1 MALSDAA
8 VRQAKATGKDYT
20 LGDIDGLSLAVT
32 ATGGRSWHFRYCW
45 ASKQK
50 RMSLGTYPEV
60 GLREARALR
69 DEARARLAKGINPR
83 IHRKHARDAVLQADQ
98 NTFKSMFDRW
108 VAHRALT
115 LKDGRQ
121 STLSQI
127 RRIFNKDVLPT
138 LGKRSLFEIKRPDL
152 LEVLARIEQRRAFT
166 TAEKCRTWFNQ
177 LFRFALVKVSGLEQ
191 NPASDLD
198 VVAAPKPPVAHH
210 PFLRIAELPAFL
222 CTLRGYGGML
232 QTQLGI
238 RLLLLTGVRTGELRW
253 ATPDQ
258 FDLERALWVIPPEV
272 VKQLQLEM
280 RKEGKRSQDIPPYIV
295 PLSVQAL
302 EVVRYLLQQM
312 RPAQRHLLSHRSDL
326 DKRISENTLNGAL
339 RRMGYADQLTGHG
352 IRATLS
358 TVLHE
363 VGYPKVWVDAQLS
376 HADPDKVSAAYNHAE
391 YVELRR
397 RMMQD
402 WADRLDLLEQGRV
415 EAASTH
421 LTIRLEGAVLPAE
434 GADFNPSASSR
445 VLIAPSSPSAP
456 VTEPGSL
463 RLPAVPQ
470 VPQPPEPVEAAP
482 PSAIQQQRQAML
494 DDFEAPH
501 NLSVQAFARLVG
513 KSRDQINRDIKARRL
528 LAISLGNRGHRIP
541 DWQLDPVRHSLI
553 QAVLDEAAEADS
565 WTVYRALSQPSTQFN
580 GKVPIDIVSPRNL
593 SKTRKTLCVALQDRR
608 A

>member
-1 MALSDAA
+1 M
-8 VRQAKATGKDYT
+8 
-20 LGDIDGLSLAVT
+20 
-32 ATGGRSWHFRYCW
+32 
-45 ASKQK
+45 
-50 RMSLGTYPEV
+50 
-60 GLREARALR
+60 
-69 DEARARLAKGINPR
+69 
-83 IHRKHARDAVLQADQ
+83 
-98 NTFKSMFDRW
+98 
-108 VAHRALT
+108 
-115 LKDGRQ
+115 
-121 STLSQI
+121 
-127 RRIFNKDVLPT
+127 
-138 LGKRSLFEIKRPDL
+138 
-152 LEVLARIEQRRAFT
+152 
-166 TAEKCRTWFNQ
+166 
-177 LFRFALVKVSGLEQ
+177 
-191 NPASDLD
+191 
-198 VVAAPKPPVAHH
+198 
-210 PFLRIAELPAFL
+210 
-222 CTLRGYGGML
+222 
-232 QTQLGI
+232 
-238 RLLLLTGVRTGELRW
+238 
-253 ATPDQ
+253 
-258 FDLERALWVIPPEV
+258 
-272 VKQLQLEM
+272 
-280 RKEGKRSQDIPPYIV
+280 
-295 PLSVQAL
+295 
-302 EVVRYLLQQM
+302 
-312 RPAQRHLLSHRSDL
+312 
-326 DKRISENTLNGAL
+326 
-339 RRMGYADQLTGHG
+339 
-352 IRATLS
+352 
-358 TVLHE
+358 
-363 VGYPKVWVDAQLS
+363 DAQLS

-580 GKVPIDIVSPRNL
+580 GKVPIDIVSARNL